1 MVIDFDVRYKKLGVD
16 RKVLHRAGDHL
27 NDLLWDIPDTKEAF
41 INAYLSLPPD
51 ELQALIR
58 VEKLHERYPDYFT
71 YDGPT
76 GKRPE

>member
-16 RKVLHRAGDHL
+16 LGGRRIIKKHL

-76 GKRPE
+76 GKKPE